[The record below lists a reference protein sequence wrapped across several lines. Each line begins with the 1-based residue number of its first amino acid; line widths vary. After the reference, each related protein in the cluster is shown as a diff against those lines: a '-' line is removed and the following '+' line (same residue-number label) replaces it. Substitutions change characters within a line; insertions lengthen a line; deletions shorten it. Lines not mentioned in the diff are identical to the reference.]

1 MKERPVEGAA
11 AKNGAGTE
19 SKGEGRMKKS
29 MLRITAGL
37 AGLVFLCGASQ
48 AALIDDDFD
57 NDDLATG
64 GVNGGFRKISNYYLS
79 SNPPDPYETNSLA
92 YISTASNQANNSSGI
107 ESIGTFDPT
116 TLSEFTVTWEV
127 DRVDNMR
134 ETSGQ
139 ADAMWFEV
147 DSGRTDANYKLNLR
161 LSGLTGGWLQFY
173 TYAGGDLVK
182 YDIGSVDND
191 ELEDGAKLTLKFDAD
206 GLEYSTESWDTL
218 GSGTLTW
225 DQLNGNQNFGY
236 DDVFISSTTRVSVVY
251 QTAIATQKSYEI
263 DRITVI
269 PEPATALLL
278 AGASALLWMRRRMYS
293 L

>member
-48 AALIDDDFD
+48 AVLIDDHFD

-64 GVNGGFRKISNYYLS
+64 GVNGGFRKISNYHLG

-92 YISTASNQANNSSGI
+92 YISTASNQPNNNSGI
-107 ESIGTFDPT
+107 ESLTTFDAT
-116 TLSEFTVTWEV
+116 KLSEFTVTWEV
-127 DRVDNMR
+127 DRVDEMR
-134 ETSGQ
+134 AVQGS
-139 ADAMWFEV
+139 ADALMFVV
-147 DSGRTDANYKLNLR
+147 DSGTNISSHMSMLR
-161 LSGLTGGWLQFY
+161 VSGLNDGYVTM
-173 TYAGGDLVK
+173 TTRAGGDNVQIV
-182 YDIGSVDND
+182 IGEADKSQ
-191 ELEDGAKLTLKFDAD
+191 LEDGCKVTLKYDAN
-206 GLEYSTESWDTL
+206 GVEWYTEGWDAL
-218 GSGTLTW
+218 GSGSRTW
-225 DQLNGNQNFGY
+225 DQLNGNQTFGY
-236 DDVFISSTTRVSVVY
+236 DDVFGSTTRVSVVY